1 MTNEE
6 FERAEKLNQEIQDK
20 LKEIKKVSVDDQER
34 LKKLY
39 AEINDKDKELSD
51 LLQV

>member
-20 LKEIKKVSVDDQER
+20 LKEVKKVSVDDQARIKE
-34 LKKLY
+34 LY
-39 AEINDKDKELSD
+39 AEINDKSKKLSD
-51 LLQV
+51 LLNA